1 MTSEET
7 VNAFCAA
14 FADGD
19 LDAIIGYFTPDAVYH
34 NIPMAAVQG
43 ADAIRATLMG
53 FMSPDTKVEFKV
65 LHQAV
70 NGDVVM
76 NERVDVFTTGDK
88 VISIPVMGVFEVAD
102 GKIAAW
108 RDYFDL
114 NQFMSQLA

>member
-1 MTSEET
+1 MTPEET

-14 FADGD
+14 IATGD
-19 LDAIIGYFTPDAVYH
+19 LDAMLDYFTADAVYH

-43 ADAIRATLMG
+43 TDAIRATLTG

-65 LHQAV
+65 LQQAV
-70 NGDVVM
+70 NDNVVL

-88 VISIPVMGVFEVAD
+88 VISLPVMGVFEVID